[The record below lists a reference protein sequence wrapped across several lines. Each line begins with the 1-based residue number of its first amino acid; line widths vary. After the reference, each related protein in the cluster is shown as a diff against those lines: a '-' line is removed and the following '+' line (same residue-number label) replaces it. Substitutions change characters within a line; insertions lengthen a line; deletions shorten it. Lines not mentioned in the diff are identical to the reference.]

1 MVFLSLGLIFWG
13 RLGSFNLCAW
23 VEYELQHGVL
33 VMQLRRHA
41 DRSRVVICRDTSSV
55 ALRPDFQ
62 AKQGRI
68 TQTFE
73 EFRGY
78 FSTDVFG
85 LAALS
90 VYEPGQTYGF
100 KTARNGVYPKYT
112 N

>member
-1 MVFLSLGLIFWG
+1 MCKYVDAFCLPL
-13 RLGSFNLCAW
+13 
-23 VEYELQHGVL
+23 L
-33 VMQLRRHA
+33 V
-41 DRSRVVICRDTSSV
+41 
-55 ALRPDFQ
+55 
-62 AKQGRI
+62 
-68 TQTFE
+68 E